1 MRQTSA
7 APALY
12 ALIIGLF
19 LLTFSQTIKAQS
31 ALDGFDPNANAVV
44 YSIAVQSDGR
54 VLAGG
59 QFSTIGGQPRNR
71 FARLSNDTPA
81 LSTLAVTQTTLT
93 LTRDGSAPQFTR
105 VIFEQSIDNGAN
117 WTLLGTATNSLIN
130 GGNTTVKECV
140 DCSTGNTLPYGRV
153 SALKGENP
161 FAPQAAGYTLTGQN
175 IPTGQNVLI
184 RARGFYRTGYQ
195 NGSETTEDKVR
206 QVFLV
211 APTAANVSISGR
223 VLTAN
228 GAGVRNAIVSLTN
241 TNGNTR
247 TVRTSSFGYYGFQD
261 IEVGQTYILSIAS
274 KRYSF
279 ANPTRVIT
287 LNEDLAGEDF
297 VSDSK

>member
-1 MRQTSA
+1 M
-7 APALY
+7 
-12 ALIIGLF
+12 
-19 LLTFSQTIKAQS
+19 
-31 ALDGFDPNANAVV
+31 
-44 YSIAVQSDGR
+44 
-54 VLAGG
+54 
-59 QFSTIGGQPRNR
+59 
-71 FARLSNDTPA
+71 
-81 LSTLAVTQTTLT
+81 
-93 LTRDGSAPQFTR
+93 
-105 VIFEQSIDNGAN
+105 
-117 WTLLGTATNSLIN
+117 
-130 GGNTTVKECV
+130 
-140 DCSTGNTLPYGRV
+140 
-153 SALKGENP
+153 
-161 FAPQAAGYTLTGQN
+161 
-175 IPTGQNVLI
+175 LI